1 MTKQKIIA
9 ITTAVLTALTP
20 TITINA
26 AIIPSDSDII
36 VSENDETSKEVTNGV
51 IIDKNVILN
60 NSVKLID
67 KIATENKSKN
77 VMLSPTS
84 LNFALGMIAEGAK
97 GETKEAL
104 KEYLGT
110 DNFAAYAKQYMKNI
124 KKYNSDEENYGYKSK
139 LKIADAV
146 WVDDNFKL
154 HDTFK
159 KSVSNNFSA
168 ELENLDFSNAD
179 KVCKTI
185 NKWCDK
191 NTEGLIPEIVTP
203 DSINKDTGLCLT
215 NSLYFESG
223 WNGDPWTVSNKKE
236 KFGDKEKTKY
246 MTCDGDRY
254 YENDKATAF
263 GRNYANGLSFIGILP
278 NEEGDF
284 TLEELDIESLLKSEP
299 EYDEVDCKMP
309 KLNFETS
316 ATLNDMLS
324 DLGLGNI
331 FSNDADFSGIA
342 DKNTKV
348 SAVLQ
353 KTKLELDE
361 NGTKAAAVTAA
372 VMECMSDMG
381 QDPVVKNVA
390 LTRPFAFLIFDEMNN
405 EILFMGKVV
414 TTTK

>member
-1 MTKQKIIA
+1 MIKQTISA
-9 ITTAVLTALTP
+9 ISIAVLTTLASAVT
-20 TITINA
+20 TNA
-26 AIIPSDSDII
+26 AIIPSDTDVI
-36 VSENDETSKEVTNGV
+36 VSENDDTSKEATDEVA
-51 IIDKNVILN
+51 IDKIIAIE
-60 NSVKLID
+60 NSVKLTD
-67 KIATENKSKN
+67 KIAAENRNKN
-77 VMLSPTS
+77 IMLSPTS

-110 DNFAAYAKQYMKNI
+110 DDFAAYAKQYMKNI

-146 WVDDNFKL
+146 WADDDLKL
-154 HDTFK
+154 QDAFK
-159 KSVSNNFSA
+159 KSVSSNFSA
-168 ELENLDFSNAD
+168 KVENLDFSNTD
-179 KVCKTI
+179 KTCKRI

-191 NTEGLIPEIVTP
+191 NTEGMIPKIITP
-203 DSINKDTGLCLT
+203 DTISKDTELCLT

-223 WNGDPWTVSNKKE
+223 WSGDPWTLSNKKE

-246 MTCDGDRY
+246 MTCAGDRY

-284 TLEELDIESLLKSEP
+284 TLEDLDIESLLKSEP

-324 DLGLGNI
+324 DLGLENI

-361 NGTKAAAVTAA
+361 NGTKAAAVTMA
-372 VMECMSDMG
+372 VMERMSAMAP
-381 QDPVVKNVA
+381 DPVVKNVE

-414 TTTK
+414 TVK

>member
-1 MTKQKIIA
+1 MTKQKI
-9 ITTAVLTALTP
+9 TAMAMATLTALTP
-20 TITINA
+20 VTTISA
-26 AIIPSDSDII
+26 AIIPSGSDII
-36 VSENDETSKEVTNGV
+36 VSENDETSEETADEVAV
-51 IIDKNVILN
+51 DKSTALA
-60 NSVKLID
+60 NSIKLTD
-67 KIATENKSKN
+67 KIAEEKKNKN
-77 VMLSPTS
+77 IMFSPTS

-97 GETKEAL
+97 GDTKKAL

-110 DNFAAYAKQYMKNI
+110 DDFAAYAKQYMENI
-124 KKYNSDEENYGYKSK
+124 KEYNSDEENYGYKSK
-139 LKIADAV
+139 LKVADAV
-146 WVDDNFKL
+146 WVDDDLKL
-154 HDTFK
+154 QDAFK
-159 KSVSNNFSA
+159 KSVSDNFSA
-168 ELENLDFSNAD
+168 EVSNLDFSNAD
-179 KVCKTI
+179 KTCKTI

-191 NTEGLIPEIVTP
+191 NTEGLIPEIITP

-223 WNGDPWTVSNKKE
+223 WSGDSWTVSDKEE

-246 MTCDGDRY
+246 MTCEGDRY

-263 GRNYANGLSFIGILP
+263 GRTYTNGLSFVGILP

-284 TLEELDIESLLKSEP
+284 SLEDLDIENLLKSEP

-324 DLGLGNI
+324 DLGLENI
-331 FSNDADFSGIA
+331 FSDDADFSGIA

-348 SAVLQ
+348 SAILQ

-372 VMECMSDMG
+372 IMECMSAMNPE
-381 QDPVVKNVA
+381 PVIKNVE
-390 LTRPFAFLIFDEMNN
+390 LTRPFAFLIHDETND
-405 EILFMGKVV
+405 EILFMGKIV
-414 TTTK
+414 TTK

>member
-1 MTKQKIIA
+1 M
-9 ITTAVLTALTP
+9 
-20 TITINA
+20 
-26 AIIPSDSDII
+26 SS
-36 VSENDETSKEVTNGV
+36 
-51 IIDKNVILN
+51 
-60 NSVKLID
+60 
-67 KIATENKSKN
+67 
-77 VMLSPTS
+77 
-84 LNFALGMIAEGAK
+84 
-97 GETKEAL
+97 
-104 KEYLGT
+104 
-110 DNFAAYAKQYMKNI
+110 
-124 KKYNSDEENYGYKSK
+124 
-139 LKIADAV
+139 
-146 WVDDNFKL
+146 
-154 HDTFK
+154 
-159 KSVSNNFSA
+159 NFSA
-168 ELENLDFSNAD
+168 KVENLDFSNTD
-179 KVCKTI
+179 KTCKRI

-191 NTEGLIPEIVTP
+191 NTEGLIPKIITP
-203 DSINKDTGLCLT
+203 DTISKDTELCLT

-246 MTCDGDRY
+246 MTCAGDRY

-284 TLEELDIESLLKSEP
+284 TLEDLDIESLLKSKP

-324 DLGLGNI
+324 DLGLENI

-372 VMECMSDMG
+372 VMECMSAMAP
-381 QDPVVKNVA
+381 DPVVKSVE

-414 TTTK
+414 TVK

>member
-1 MTKQKIIA
+1 MTKQKL
-9 ITTAVLTALTP
+9 TAMAMAALTALTP
-20 TITINA
+20 AATTNA
-26 AIIPSDSDII
+26 AIVPSDTDVI
-36 VSENDETSKEVTNGV
+36 VSENDDTSKEATDEVT
-51 IIDKNVILN
+51 IDKIMAIE
-60 NSVKLID
+60 NSVKLTD
-67 KIATENKSKN
+67 KIAAENRNKN
-77 VMLSPTS
+77 IMLSPTS

-110 DNFAAYAKQYMKNI
+110 DDFAAYAKQYMENI

-146 WVDDNFKL
+146 WADDDLKL
-154 HDTFK
+154 QDAFK
-159 KSVSNNFSA
+159 KSVSSNFSA
-168 ELENLDFSNAD
+168 KVENLDFSNID
-179 KVCKTI
+179 KTCKRI

-191 NTEGLIPEIVTP
+191 NTEGLIPKIITP
-203 DSINKDTGLCLT
+203 DTISKDTELCLT

-223 WNGDPWTVSNKKE
+223 WSGDPWTLSNKKE

-246 MTCDGDRY
+246 MACAGDRY

-263 GRNYANGLSFIGILP
+263 GRNYANGLSFVGILP

-284 TLEELDIESLLKSEP
+284 TLEDLDIESLLKSEP

-316 ATLNDMLS
+316 AILNDMLS
-324 DLGLGNI
+324 DLGLKNI

-372 VMECMSDMG
+372 VMECMSAMAP
-381 QDPVVKNVA
+381 DPVVKSVE

-414 TTTK
+414 TVK

>member
-1 MTKQKIIA
+1 MTKQKL
-9 ITTAVLTALTP
+9 TAMAMAALTALTP
-20 TITINA
+20 AATTNA
-26 AIIPSDSDII
+26 AIVPSDTDVI
-36 VSENDETSKEVTNGV
+36 VSENDDTSKEATDEVA
-51 IIDKNVILN
+51 IDKIMAIE
-60 NSVKLID
+60 NSVKLTD
-67 KIATENKSKN
+67 KIAAENRNKN
-77 VMLSPTS
+77 IMLSPTS

-110 DNFAAYAKQYMKNI
+110 DDFAAYAKQYIENI

-146 WVDDNFKL
+146 WADDGLKL
-154 HDTFK
+154 QDTFK
-159 KSVSNNFSA
+159 KSVSSNFSA
-168 ELENLDFSNAD
+168 KVENLDFSNTD
-179 KVCKTI
+179 KTCKRI

-191 NTEGLIPEIVTP
+191 NTEGLIPKIITP
-203 DSINKDTGLCLT
+203 DTISKDTELCLT

-246 MTCDGDRY
+246 MTCAGDRY
-254 YENDKATAF
+254 YENDEATAF

-284 TLEELDIESLLKSEP
+284 TLEDLDIESLLKSEP
-299 EYDEVDCKMP
+299 EYDEVNCKMP

-324 DLGLGNI
+324 DIGLKNI

-372 VMECMSDMG
+372 VMECMSAMAP
-381 QDPVVKNVA
+381 DPVVKSVE

-414 TTTK
+414 TVK

>member
-1 MTKQKIIA
+1 MTKQKL
-9 ITTAVLTALTP
+9 TAMAMAALTALTP
-20 TITINA
+20 AATTNA
-26 AIIPSDSDII
+26 AIVPSDTDVI
-36 VSENDETSKEVTNGV
+36 VSENDDTSKEATDEVT
-51 IIDKNVILN
+51 IDKIMAIE
-60 NSVKLID
+60 NSVKLTD
-67 KIATENKSKN
+67 KIAAENRNKN
-77 VMLSPTS
+77 IMLSPTS

-110 DNFAAYAKQYMKNI
+110 DDFAAYAKQYIENI

-146 WVDDNFKL
+146 WADDGLKL
-154 HDTFK
+154 QDTFK
-159 KSVSNNFSA
+159 KSVSSNFSA
-168 ELENLDFSNAD
+168 KVENLDFSNTD
-179 KVCKTI
+179 KTCKRI

-191 NTEGLIPEIVTP
+191 NTEGLIPKIITP
-203 DSINKDTGLCLT
+203 DTISKDTELCLT

-246 MTCDGDRY
+246 MTCAGDRY

-284 TLEELDIESLLKSEP
+284 TLEDLDIESLLKSKP

-324 DLGLGNI
+324 DLGLENI

-372 VMECMSDMG
+372 VMECMSAMAPDL
-381 QDPVVKNVA
+381 VVKSVE

-414 TTTK
+414 TVK

>member
-9 ITTAVLTALTP
+9 IATAVLTALTP

-26 AIIPSDSDII
+26 AIIPSDSDVI
-36 VSENDETSKEVTNGV
+36 VSENDETSKEV
-51 IIDKNVILN
+51 IIDKNIVLN
-60 NSVKLID
+60 NSVKLTD
-67 KIATENKSKN
+67 KIAAENKNKN
-77 VMLSPTS
+77 IMFSPTS

-110 DNFAAYAKQYMKNI
+110 DDFASYAKQYMENI
-124 KKYNSDEENYGYKSK
+124 KQYNLDEENYGYKSK

-146 WVDDNFKL
+146 WVDDNLKL
-154 HDTFK
+154 QDAFK
-159 KSVSNNFSA
+159 KSVTDNFSA
-168 ELENLDFSNAD
+168 EVKNLDFSNAD
-179 KVCKTI
+179 KACKTI

-191 NTEGLIPEIVTP
+191 NTEGLIPEIITP
-203 DSINKDTGLCLT
+203 DAISKDTGLCLT

-223 WNGDPWTVSNKKE
+223 WSGDPWTVSNKKE
-236 KFGDKEKTKY
+236 KFGDKERTKY
-246 MTCDGDRY
+246 MTCEGDRY

-263 GRNYANGLSFIGILP
+263 GRNYANGLSFVGILP

-284 TLEELDIESLLKSEP
+284 SLEDLDIESLLKSEP

-309 KLNFETS
+309 KLDFETS
-316 ATLNDMLS
+316 ATLNDVLS
-324 DLGLGNI
+324 DLGLENI

-348 SAVLQ
+348 SAILQ

-372 VMECMSDMG
+372 IMECMSAMAP
-381 QDPVVKNVA
+381 DPVVKSVA
-390 LTRPFAFLIFDEMNN
+390 LTRPFAFLIYDEANG
-405 EILFMGKVV
+405 EVLFIGKIV
-414 TTTK
+414 TIK

>member
-1 MTKQKIIA
+1 MIKQTISA
-9 ITTAVLTALTP
+9 ISIAVLTTLAPAVT
-20 TITINA
+20 TNA
-26 AIIPSDSDII
+26 AIIPSDTDVI
-36 VSENDETSKEVTNGV
+36 VSENDDTSKEATDEVA
-51 IIDKNVILN
+51 IDKIIAIE
-60 NSVKLID
+60 NSVKLTD
-67 KIATENKSKN
+67 KIAAENRNKN
-77 VMLSPTS
+77 IMLSPTS

-110 DNFAAYAKQYMKNI
+110 DDFAAYAKQYMENI

-146 WVDDNFKL
+146 WADDDLKL
-154 HDTFK
+154 QDAFK
-159 KSVSNNFSA
+159 KSVSSNFSA
-168 ELENLDFSNAD
+168 KVENLDFSNTD
-179 KVCKTI
+179 KTCKRI

-191 NTEGLIPEIVTP
+191 NTEGLIPKIITP
-203 DSINKDTGLCLT
+203 DTISKDTELCLT

-223 WNGDPWTVSNKKE
+223 WSGDPWTLSNKKE

-246 MTCDGDRY
+246 MTRAGDRY

-263 GRNYANGLSFIGILP
+263 GRNYANGLSFVGILP

-284 TLEELDIESLLKSEP
+284 TLEDLDIESLLKSEP

-316 ATLNDMLS
+316 AILNDMLS
-324 DLGLGNI
+324 DLCLKNI

-361 NGTKAAAVTAA
+361 NGTKAAAATAA
-372 VMECMSDMG
+372 VMECMSAMAP
-381 QDPVVKNVA
+381 DPVVKSVE

-414 TTTK
+414 TVK

>member
-1 MTKQKIIA
+1 MIKQTVSA
-9 ITTAVLTALTP
+9 ISIAVLTTLAPAVT
-20 TITINA
+20 TNA
-26 AIIPSDSDII
+26 AIIPSDTDVI
-36 VSENDETSKEVTNGV
+36 VSENDDTSKEATDEVA
-51 IIDKNVILN
+51 IDKIIAIE
-60 NSVKLID
+60 NSVKLTD
-67 KIATENKSKN
+67 KIVAENRNKN
-77 VMLSPTS
+77 IMLSPTS

-110 DNFAAYAKQYMKNI
+110 DDFAAYAKQYMENI

-146 WVDDNFKL
+146 WADDDLKL
-154 HDTFK
+154 QDAFK
-159 KSVSNNFSA
+159 KSVSSNFSA
-168 ELENLDFSNAD
+168 KVENLDFSNTD
-179 KVCKTI
+179 KTCKRI

-191 NTEGLIPEIVTP
+191 NTEGLIPKIITP
-203 DSINKDTGLCLT
+203 DTISKDTELCLT

-223 WNGDPWTVSNKKE
+223 WSGDPWTLSNKKE

-246 MTCDGDRY
+246 MTCAGDRY

-284 TLEELDIESLLKSEP
+284 TLEDLDIESLLKSEP
-299 EYDEVDCKMP
+299 EYDEVHCKMP

-316 ATLNDMLS
+316 AILNDMLS
-324 DLGLGNI
+324 DIGLKNI

-348 SAVLQ
+348 STILQ

-361 NGTKAAAVTAA
+361 NGTKAAAVTMA
-372 VMECMSDMG
+372 VMERMSAMAP
-381 QDPVVKNVA
+381 DPVVKSVE

-414 TTTK
+414 TVK

>member
-1 MTKQKIIA
+1 MTKQKL
-9 ITTAVLTALTP
+9 TAMAMAALTALTP
-20 TITINA
+20 AATTNA
-26 AIIPSDSDII
+26 AIVPSDTDVI
-36 VSENDETSKEVTNGV
+36 VSENDDTSKEATDEVA
-51 IIDKNVILN
+51 IDKIMAIE
-60 NSVKLID
+60 NSVKLTD
-67 KIATENKSKN
+67 KIAAENRNKN
-77 VMLSPTS
+77 IMLSPTS

-110 DNFAAYAKQYMKNI
+110 DDFAAYAKQYIENI

-146 WVDDNFKL
+146 WADDGLKL
-154 HDTFK
+154 QDTFK
-159 KSVSNNFSA
+159 KSVSSNFSA
-168 ELENLDFSNAD
+168 KVENLDFSNTD
-179 KVCKTI
+179 KTCKRI

-191 NTEGLIPEIVTP
+191 NTEGLIPKIITP
-203 DSINKDTGLCLT
+203 DTISKDTELCLT

-236 KFGDKEKTKY
+236 KFGDKEETKY
-246 MTCDGDRY
+246 MTCAGDRY

-284 TLEELDIESLLKSEP
+284 TLEDLDIESLLKSKP

-324 DLGLGNI
+324 DLGLENI

-372 VMECMSDMG
+372 VMECMSAMAP
-381 QDPVVKNVA
+381 DPVVKSVE

-414 TTTK
+414 TVK

>member
-1 MTKQKIIA
+1 MTKQKL
-9 ITTAVLTALTP
+9 TAMAMAALTALTP
-20 TITINA
+20 AATTNA
-26 AIIPSDSDII
+26 AIVPSDTDVI
-36 VSENDETSKEVTNGV
+36 VSENDDTSKEATDEVT
-51 IIDKNVILN
+51 IDKIMAIE
-60 NSVKLID
+60 NSVKLTD
-67 KIATENKSKN
+67 KIAAENRNKN
-77 VMLSPTS
+77 IMLSPTS

-110 DNFAAYAKQYMKNI
+110 DDFAAYAKQYIENI

-146 WVDDNFKL
+146 WADDGLKL
-154 HDTFK
+154 QDTFK
-159 KSVSNNFSA
+159 KSVSSNFSA
-168 ELENLDFSNAD
+168 KVENLDFSNTD
-179 KVCKTI
+179 KTCKRI

-191 NTEGLIPEIVTP
+191 NTEGLIPKIITP
-203 DSINKDTGLCLT
+203 DTISKDTELCLT

-223 WNGDPWTVSNKKE
+223 WNGDHWTVSNKKE

-246 MTCDGDRY
+246 MTCAGDRY

-284 TLEELDIESLLKSEP
+284 TLEDLDIESLLKSKP

-324 DLGLGNI
+324 DLGLENI

-372 VMECMSDMG
+372 VMECMSAMAP
-381 QDPVVKNVA
+381 DPVVKSVE

-414 TTTK
+414 TVK

>member
-1 MTKQKIIA
+1 MIKQTISA
-9 ITTAVLTALTP
+9 ISIAVLTTLAPAVT
-20 TITINA
+20 TNA
-26 AIIPSDSDII
+26 AIIPSDTDVI
-36 VSENDETSKEVTNGV
+36 VSENDDTSKEATDEVA
-51 IIDKNVILN
+51 IDKIIAIE
-60 NSVKLID
+60 NSVKLTD
-67 KIATENKSKN
+67 KIAAENRNKN
-77 VMLSPTS
+77 IMLSPTS

-110 DNFAAYAKQYMKNI
+110 DDFAAYAKQYMENI

-146 WVDDNFKL
+146 WADDDLKL
-154 HDTFK
+154 QDAFK
-159 KSVSNNFSA
+159 KSVSSNFSA
-168 ELENLDFSNAD
+168 KVENLDFSNTD
-179 KVCKTI
+179 KTCKRI

-191 NTEGLIPEIVTP
+191 NTEGLIPKIITP
-203 DSINKDTGLCLT
+203 DTISKDTELCLT

-246 MTCDGDRY
+246 MTCAGDRY

-284 TLEELDIESLLKSEP
+284 TLEDLDIEGLLKSEP

-324 DLGLGNI
+324 DLGLENI

-372 VMECMSDMG
+372 IMKCMSAMAP
-381 QDPVVKNVA
+381 DPVVKSVE

-414 TTTK
+414 TVK

>member
-1 MTKQKIIA
+1 MTKQKL
-9 ITTAVLTALTP
+9 TAMAMAALTALTP
-20 TITINA
+20 AATTNA
-26 AIIPSDSDII
+26 AIVPSDTDVI
-36 VSENDETSKEVTNGV
+36 VSENDDTSKEATDEVT
-51 IIDKNVILN
+51 IDKIMAIE
-60 NSVKLID
+60 NSVKLTD
-67 KIATENKSKN
+67 KIAAENRNKN
-77 VMLSPTS
+77 IMLSPTS

-110 DNFAAYAKQYMKNI
+110 DDFAAYAKQYIENI

-146 WVDDNFKL
+146 WADDGLKL
-154 HDTFK
+154 QDTFK
-159 KSVSNNFSA
+159 KRVSSNFSA
-168 ELENLDFSNAD
+168 KVENLDFSNTD
-179 KVCKTI
+179 KTCKRI

-191 NTEGLIPEIVTP
+191 NTEGLIPKIITP
-203 DSINKDTGLCLT
+203 DTISKDTELCLT

-246 MTCDGDRY
+246 MTCAGDRY

-284 TLEELDIESLLKSEP
+284 TLEDLDIESLLKSKP

-324 DLGLGNI
+324 DLGLENI

-372 VMECMSDMG
+372 VMECMSAMAP
-381 QDPVVKNVA
+381 DPVVKSVE

-414 TTTK
+414 TVK

>member
-1 MTKQKIIA
+1 MIKQTISA
-9 ITTAVLTALTP
+9 ISIAVLTTLASAVT
-20 TITINA
+20 TNA
-26 AIIPSDSDII
+26 AIIPSDTDVI
-36 VSENDETSKEVTNGV
+36 VSENDDTSKEATDEVA
-51 IIDKNVILN
+51 IDKIIAIE
-60 NSVKLID
+60 NSVKLTD
-67 KIATENKSKN
+67 KIVAENRNKN
-77 VMLSPTS
+77 IMLSPTS

-110 DNFAAYAKQYMKNI
+110 DDFAAYAKQYMENI

-146 WVDDNFKL
+146 WADDGLKL
-154 HDTFK
+154 QDAFK
-159 KSVSNNFSA
+159 KSVSSNFSA
-168 ELENLDFSNAD
+168 KVENLDFSNTD
-179 KVCKTI
+179 KTCKRI

-191 NTEGLIPEIVTP
+191 NTEGLIPKIITP
-203 DSINKDTGLCLT
+203 DTISKDTELCLT

-223 WNGDPWTVSNKKE
+223 WSGDPWTLSNKKE

-246 MTCDGDRY
+246 MTCAGDRY

-284 TLEELDIESLLKSEP
+284 TLEDLDIESLLKSEP

-316 ATLNDMLS
+316 AILNDMLS
-324 DLGLGNI
+324 DIGLKNI

-348 SAVLQ
+348 STILQ

-361 NGTKAAAVTAA
+361 NGTKAAAVTMA
-372 VMECMSDMG
+372 VMERMSAMAP
-381 QDPVVKNVA
+381 DPVVKSVE

-414 TTTK
+414 TVK

>member
-1 MTKQKIIA
+1 MTKQKL
-9 ITTAVLTALTP
+9 TAMAMAALTALTP
-20 TITINA
+20 AATTNA
-26 AIIPSDSDII
+26 AIVPSDTDVI
-36 VSENDETSKEVTNGV
+36 VSENDDTSKEATDEVT
-51 IIDKNVILN
+51 IDKIMAIE
-60 NSVKLID
+60 NSVKLTD
-67 KIATENKSKN
+67 KIAAENRNKN
-77 VMLSPTS
+77 IMLSPTS

-110 DNFAAYAKQYMKNI
+110 DDFAAYAKQYMENI

-146 WVDDNFKL
+146 WADDGLKL
-154 HDTFK
+154 QDAFK
-159 KSVSNNFSA
+159 KSVSSNFSA
-168 ELENLDFSNAD
+168 KVENLDFSNTD
-179 KVCKTI
+179 KTCKRI
-185 NKWCDK
+185 NKWCGK
-191 NTEGLIPEIVTP
+191 NTEGLIPKIITP
-203 DSINKDTGLCLT
+203 DTISKDTELCLT

-223 WNGDPWTVSNKKE
+223 WSGDPWTLSNKKE

-246 MTCDGDRY
+246 MTCASDRY

-284 TLEELDIESLLKSEP
+284 TLEGLDIESLLKSEP

-324 DLGLGNI
+324 DLGLENI

-372 VMECMSDMG
+372 VMECMSAMAP
-381 QDPVVKNVA
+381 DPVVKSVE

-414 TTTK
+414 TVK

>member
-1 MTKQKIIA
+1 MTKQKL
-9 ITTAVLTALTP
+9 TAMAMAALTALTP
-20 TITINA
+20 AATTNA
-26 AIIPSDSDII
+26 AIVPSDTDVI
-36 VSENDETSKEVTNGV
+36 VSENDDTSKEATDEVA
-51 IIDKNVILN
+51 IDKIMAIE
-60 NSVKLID
+60 NSVKLTD
-67 KIATENKSKN
+67 KIAAENRNKN
-77 VMLSPTS
+77 IMLSPTS

-110 DNFAAYAKQYMKNI
+110 DDFAAYAKQYIENI

-146 WVDDNFKL
+146 WADDGLKL
-154 HDTFK
+154 QDTFK
-159 KSVSNNFSA
+159 KSVSSNFSA
-168 ELENLDFSNAD
+168 KVENLDFSNTD
-179 KVCKTI
+179 KTCKRI

-191 NTEGLIPEIVTP
+191 NTEGLIPKIITP
-203 DSINKDTGLCLT
+203 DTISKDTELCLT

-223 WNGDPWTVSNKKE
+223 WNGDQWTVSNKKE

-246 MTCDGDRY
+246 MTCAGDRY

-284 TLEELDIESLLKSEP
+284 TLEDLDIESLLKSKP

-324 DLGLGNI
+324 DLGLENI

-372 VMECMSDMG
+372 VMECMSAMAP
-381 QDPVVKNVA
+381 DPVVKSVE

-414 TTTK
+414 TVK

>member
-1 MTKQKIIA
+1 MTKQKI
-9 ITTAVLTALTP
+9 TAMAMAALTALTP
-20 TITINA
+20 AATTNA

-36 VSENDETSKEVTNGV
+36 VSGNEETTDEVTV
-51 IIDKNVILN
+51 DKSAALE
-60 NSVKLID
+60 NSVKLTD
-67 KIATENKSKN
+67 KIAAENKNKN
-77 VMLSPTS
+77 IMFSPTS

-146 WVDDNFKL
+146 WVDDNLKL
-154 HDTFK
+154 HDAFK

-179 KVCKTI
+179 KTCKTI

-191 NTEGLIPEIVTP
+191 NTEGLIPEIITP

-223 WNGDPWTVSNKKE
+223 WSGDPWTVSNKKE

-246 MTCDGDRY
+246 MTCEGDRY

-263 GRNYANGLSFIGILP
+263 GRNYANGLSFVGILP

-284 TLEELDIESLLKSEP
+284 SLEDLDIESLLKSEP

-309 KLNFETS
+309 KLDFETS

-324 DLGLGNI
+324 DLGLKNI

-348 SAVLQ
+348 SAILQ

-372 VMECMSDMG
+372 IMECMSAMAPDS
-381 QDPVVKNVA
+381 VVKSVA
-390 LTRPFAFLIFDEMNN
+390 LTRPFAFLIYDEANG
-405 EILFMGKVV
+405 EVLFIGKIV
-414 TTTK
+414 TIK

>member
-1 MTKQKIIA
+1 MTKQKL
-9 ITTAVLTALTP
+9 TAMAMAALTALTP
-20 TITINA
+20 AATTNA
-26 AIIPSDSDII
+26 AIVPSDTDVI
-36 VSENDETSKEVTNGV
+36 VSENDDTSKEATDEVT
-51 IIDKNVILN
+51 IDKIMAIE
-60 NSVKLID
+60 NSVKLTD
-67 KIATENKSKN
+67 KIAAENRNKN
-77 VMLSPTS
+77 IMLSPTS

-110 DNFAAYAKQYMKNI
+110 DDFAAYAKQYMENI

-146 WVDDNFKL
+146 WADDDLKL
-154 HDTFK
+154 QDAFK
-159 KSVSNNFSA
+159 KSVSSNFSA
-168 ELENLDFSNAD
+168 KVENLDFSNID
-179 KVCKTI
+179 KTCKRI

-191 NTEGLIPEIVTP
+191 NTEGLIPKIITP
-203 DSINKDTGLCLT
+203 DTISKDTELCLT

-223 WNGDPWTVSNKKE
+223 WSGDPWTLSNKKE

-246 MTCDGDRY
+246 MTCAGDRY

-263 GRNYANGLSFIGILP
+263 GRNYANGLSFVGILP

-284 TLEELDIESLLKSEP
+284 TLEDLDIESLLKSEP

-316 ATLNDMLS
+316 AILNDMLS
-324 DLGLGNI
+324 DLGLKNI

-372 VMECMSDMG
+372 VMECMSAMAP
-381 QDPVVKNVA
+381 DPVVKSVE

-414 TTTK
+414 TVK

>member
-1 MTKQKIIA
+1 MTKQKL
-9 ITTAVLTALTP
+9 TAMAMAALTALTP
-20 TITINA
+20 AATTNA
-26 AIIPSDSDII
+26 AIVPSDTDVI
-36 VSENDETSKEVTNGV
+36 VSENDDTSKEATDEVA
-51 IIDKNVILN
+51 IDKIMAIE
-60 NSVKLID
+60 NSVKLTD
-67 KIATENKSKN
+67 KIAAENRNKN
-77 VMLSPTS
+77 IMLSPTS

-110 DNFAAYAKQYMKNI
+110 DDFAAYAKQYIENI

-146 WVDDNFKL
+146 WADDGLKL
-154 HDTFK
+154 QDTFK
-159 KSVSNNFSA
+159 KSVSSNFSA
-168 ELENLDFSNAD
+168 KVENLDFSNTD
-179 KVCKTI
+179 KTCKRI

-191 NTEGLIPEIVTP
+191 NTEGLIPKIITP
-203 DSINKDTGLCLT
+203 DTISKDTELCLT

-246 MTCDGDRY
+246 MTGAGDRY

-284 TLEELDIESLLKSEP
+284 TLEDLDIESLLKSKP

-324 DLGLGNI
+324 DLGLENI

-372 VMECMSDMG
+372 VMECMSAMAP
-381 QDPVVKNVA
+381 DPVVKSVE

-414 TTTK
+414 TVK

>member
-1 MTKQKIIA
+1 MTKQKL
-9 ITTAVLTALTP
+9 TAMAMAALTALTP
-20 TITINA
+20 AATTNA
-26 AIIPSDSDII
+26 AIVPSDTDVI
-36 VSENDETSKEVTNGV
+36 VSENSETTEETTDGITV
-51 IIDKNVILN
+51 DKSAILE
-60 NSVKLID
+60 NSVKLTD
-67 KIATENKSKN
+67 KIAAENKNKN
-77 VMLSPTS
+77 VMFSPTS

-110 DNFAAYAKQYMKNI
+110 DDFAAYAKQYMENI

-146 WVDDNFKL
+146 WADDDLKL
-154 HDTFK
+154 QDAFK
-159 KSVSNNFSA
+159 KSVSSNFSA
-168 ELENLDFSNAD
+168 KVENLDFSNTD
-179 KVCKTI
+179 KTCKRI

-191 NTEGLIPEIVTP
+191 NTEGLIPKIITP
-203 DSINKDTGLCLT
+203 DTISKDTELCLT
-215 NSLYFESG
+215 NSLYLESG

-246 MTCDGDRY
+246 MTCAGDRY

-263 GRNYANGLSFIGILP
+263 GRSYANGLIFIGILP

-284 TLEELDIESLLKSEP
+284 TLEDLDIESLLKSEP

-316 ATLNDMLS
+316 AILNDMLS
-324 DLGLGNI
+324 DIGLKNI

-348 SAVLQ
+348 STILQ

-361 NGTKAAAVTAA
+361 NGTKAAAVTMA
-372 VMECMSDMG
+372 VMERMSAMAP
-381 QDPVVKNVA
+381 DPVVKSVE

-414 TTTK
+414 TVK

>member
-1 MTKQKIIA
+1 MTKQKL
-9 ITTAVLTALTP
+9 TAMAMAALTALTP
-20 TITINA
+20 AATTNA
-26 AIIPSDSDII
+26 AIVPSDTDVI
-36 VSENDETSKEVTNGV
+36 VSENDYTSKEATDEVA
-51 IIDKNVILN
+51 IDKIIAIE
-60 NSVKLID
+60 NSVKLTD
-67 KIATENKSKN
+67 KIAAENRNKN
-77 VMLSPTS
+77 IMLSPTS

-110 DNFAAYAKQYMKNI
+110 DDFAAYAKQYMENI

-146 WVDDNFKL
+146 WADDGLKL
-154 HDTFK
+154 QDAFK
-159 KSVSNNFSA
+159 KSVSSNFSA
-168 ELENLDFSNAD
+168 KVENLDFSNTD
-179 KVCKTI
+179 KTCKRI

-191 NTEGLIPEIVTP
+191 NTEGLIPKIITP
-203 DSINKDTGLCLT
+203 DTISKDTELCLT

-223 WNGDPWTVSNKKE
+223 WSGDPWTLSNKKE

-246 MTCDGDRY
+246 MTCAGDRY

-284 TLEELDIESLLKSEP
+284 TLEGLDIESLLKSEP

-324 DLGLGNI
+324 DLGLENI

-372 VMECMSDMG
+372 VMECMSAMAP
-381 QDPVVKNVA
+381 DPVVKSVE

-414 TTTK
+414 TVK

>member
-1 MTKQKIIA
+1 MIKQTISA
-9 ITTAVLTALTP
+9 ISIAVLTTLAPAVT
-20 TITINA
+20 TNA
-26 AIIPSDSDII
+26 AIIPSDTDVI
-36 VSENDETSKEVTNGV
+36 VSENDDTSKEATDEVA
-51 IIDKNVILN
+51 IDKIIAIE
-60 NSVKLID
+60 NSVKLTD
-67 KIATENKSKN
+67 KIAAENRNKN
-77 VMLSPTS
+77 IMLSPTS

-110 DNFAAYAKQYMKNI
+110 DDFAAYAKQYMENI

-146 WVDDNFKL
+146 WADDDLKL
-154 HDTFK
+154 QDAFK
-159 KSVSNNFSA
+159 KSVSSNFSA
-168 ELENLDFSNAD
+168 KVENLDFSNTD
-179 KVCKTI
+179 KTCKRI

-191 NTEGLIPEIVTP
+191 NTEGLIPKIITP
-203 DSINKDTGLCLT
+203 DTISKDTELCLT

-223 WNGDPWTVSNKKE
+223 WSGDPWTLSNKKE

-246 MTCDGDRY
+246 MTCAGDRY

-263 GRNYANGLSFIGILP
+263 GRNYANGLSFVGILP

-284 TLEELDIESLLKSEP
+284 TLEDLDIESLLKSEP

-316 ATLNDMLS
+316 AILNDMLS
-324 DLGLGNI
+324 DLGLKNI

-372 VMECMSDMG
+372 VMKCMSAMAP
-381 QDPVVKNVA
+381 DPVVKSVE

-414 TTTK
+414 TVE

>member
-1 MTKQKIIA
+1 MTKQKL
-9 ITTAVLTALTP
+9 TAMAMAALTALTP
-20 TITINA
+20 AATTNA
-26 AIIPSDSDII
+26 AIVPSDTDVI
-36 VSENDETSKEVTNGV
+36 VSENDDTSKEATDEVT
-51 IIDKNVILN
+51 IDKIMAIE
-60 NSVKLID
+60 NSVKLTD
-67 KIATENKSKN
+67 KIAAENRNKN
-77 VMLSPTS
+77 IMLSPTS

-110 DNFAAYAKQYMKNI
+110 DDFAAYAKQYIENI

-146 WVDDNFKL
+146 WADDVLKL
-154 HDTFK
+154 QDTFK
-159 KSVSNNFSA
+159 KSVSSNFSA
-168 ELENLDFSNAD
+168 KVENLDFSNTD
-179 KVCKTI
+179 KTCKRI

-191 NTEGLIPEIVTP
+191 NTEGLIPKIITP
-203 DSINKDTGLCLT
+203 DTISKDTELCLT

-246 MTCDGDRY
+246 MTCAGDRY

-284 TLEELDIESLLKSEP
+284 TLEDLDIESLLKSEP

-324 DLGLGNI
+324 DLGLENI

-372 VMECMSDMG
+372 VMECMSAMAP
-381 QDPVVKNVA
+381 DPVVKSVE

-414 TTTK
+414 TVK

>member
-1 MTKQKIIA
+1 MTKQKL
-9 ITTAVLTALTP
+9 TAMAMAALTALTP
-20 TITINA
+20 AATTNA
-26 AIIPSDSDII
+26 AIVPSDTDVI
-36 VSENDETSKEVTNGV
+36 VSENNDTSKEATDEVT
-51 IIDKNVILN
+51 IDKIMAIE
-60 NSVKLID
+60 NSVKLTD
-67 KIATENKSKN
+67 KIAAENRNKN
-77 VMLSPTS
+77 IMLSPTS

-110 DNFAAYAKQYMKNI
+110 DDFAAYAKQYIENI

-146 WVDDNFKL
+146 WADDGLKL
-154 HDTFK
+154 QDTFK
-159 KSVSNNFSA
+159 KSVSSNFSA
-168 ELENLDFSNAD
+168 KVENLDFSNTD
-179 KVCKTI
+179 KTCKRI

-191 NTEGLIPEIVTP
+191 NTEGLIPKIITP
-203 DSINKDTGLCLT
+203 DTISKDTELCLT

-223 WNGDPWTVSNKKE
+223 WSGDPWTLSNKKE

-246 MTCDGDRY
+246 MTCAGDRY

-284 TLEELDIESLLKSEP
+284 TLEGLDIESLLKSEP

-324 DLGLGNI
+324 DLGLENI

-372 VMECMSDMG
+372 VMECMSAMAP
-381 QDPVVKNVA
+381 DPVVKSVE

-414 TTTK
+414 TVK

>member
-1 MTKQKIIA
+1 MIKQTISA
-9 ITTAVLTALTP
+9 ISIAVLTTLAPAVT
-20 TITINA
+20 TNA
-26 AIIPSDSDII
+26 AIIPSDTDVI
-36 VSENDETSKEVTNGV
+36 VSENDDTSKEATDEVA
-51 IIDKNVILN
+51 IDKIIAIE
-60 NSVKLID
+60 NSVKLTD
-67 KIATENKSKN
+67 KIVAENRNKN
-77 VMLSPTS
+77 IMLSPTS

-110 DNFAAYAKQYMKNI
+110 DDFAAYAKQYMENI

-146 WVDDNFKL
+146 WADDGLKL
-154 HDTFK
+154 QDAFK
-159 KSVSNNFSA
+159 KSVSSNFSA
-168 ELENLDFSNAD
+168 KVENLDFSNTD
-179 KVCKTI
+179 KTCKRI

-191 NTEGLIPEIVTP
+191 NTEGLIPKIITP
-203 DSINKDTGLCLT
+203 DTISKDTELCLT

-223 WNGDPWTVSNKKE
+223 WSGDPWTLSNKKE

-246 MTCDGDRY
+246 MTCAGDRY

-284 TLEELDIESLLKSEP
+284 TLEDLDIESLLKSEP

-316 ATLNDMLS
+316 AILNDMLS
-324 DLGLGNI
+324 DIGLKNI

-348 SAVLQ
+348 STILQ

-361 NGTKAAAVTAA
+361 NGTKAAAVTMA
-372 VMECMSDMG
+372 VMERMSAMAP
-381 QDPVVKNVA
+381 DPVVKSVE

-414 TTTK
+414 TVK

>member
-1 MTKQKIIA
+1 MTKQKL
-9 ITTAVLTALTP
+9 TAMAMAALTALTP
-20 TITINA
+20 AATTNA
-26 AIIPSDSDII
+26 AIVPSDTDVI
-36 VSENDETSKEVTNGV
+36 VSENDDTSKEATDEVA
-51 IIDKNVILN
+51 IDKIMAIE
-60 NSVKLID
+60 NSVKLTD
-67 KIATENKSKN
+67 KIAAENRNKN
-77 VMLSPTS
+77 IMLRPTS
-84 LNFALGMIAEGAK
+84 LNIVLGMIAEGAK

-110 DNFAAYAKQYMKNI
+110 DDFAAYAKQYIENI

-146 WVDDNFKL
+146 WADDGLKL
-154 HDTFK
+154 QDTFK
-159 KSVSNNFSA
+159 KSVSSNFSA
-168 ELENLDFSNAD
+168 KVENLDFSNTD
-179 KVCKTI
+179 KTCKRI

-191 NTEGLIPEIVTP
+191 NTEGLIPKIITP
-203 DSINKDTGLCLT
+203 DTISKDTELCLT

-246 MTCDGDRY
+246 MTCAGDRY

-284 TLEELDIESLLKSEP
+284 TLEDLDIESLLKSKP

-324 DLGLGNI
+324 DLGLENI

-372 VMECMSDMG
+372 VMECMSAMAP
-381 QDPVVKNVA
+381 DPVGKSGE
-390 LTRPFAFLIFDEMNN
+390 LTRPFSFLIFDEMNT

-414 TTTK
+414 TVK

>member
-1 MTKQKIIA
+1 MTKQKL
-9 ITTAVLTALTP
+9 TAMAMAALTALTP
-20 TITINA
+20 AATTNA
-26 AIIPSDSDII
+26 AIVPSDTDVI
-36 VSENDETSKEVTNGV
+36 VSENDDTSKEATDEVA
-51 IIDKNVILN
+51 IDKIMAIE
-60 NSVKLID
+60 NSVKLTD
-67 KIATENKSKN
+67 KIAAENRNKN
-77 VMLSPTS
+77 IMLSPTS

-110 DNFAAYAKQYMKNI
+110 DDFAAYAKQYIENI

-146 WVDDNFKL
+146 WADDGLKL
-154 HDTFK
+154 QDTFK
-159 KSVSNNFSA
+159 KSVSSNFSA
-168 ELENLDFSNAD
+168 KVENLDFSNTD
-179 KVCKTI
+179 KTCKRI

-191 NTEGLIPEIVTP
+191 NTEGLIPKIITP
-203 DSINKDTGLCLT
+203 DTISKDTELCLT

-246 MTCDGDRY
+246 MTCAGDRY

-284 TLEELDIESLLKSEP
+284 TLEDLDIESLLKSEP
-299 EYDEVDCKMP
+299 EYDEVNCKMP

-324 DLGLGNI
+324 DIGLKNI

-372 VMECMSDMG
+372 VMECMSAMDP
-381 QDPVVKNVA
+381 DPVVKSVE

-414 TTTK
+414 TVK

>member
-1 MTKQKIIA
+1 MTKQKL
-9 ITTAVLTALTP
+9 TAMAMAALTALTP
-20 TITINA
+20 AATTNA
-26 AIIPSDSDII
+26 AIVPSDTDVI
-36 VSENDETSKEVTNGV
+36 VSENDDTSKEATDEVT
-51 IIDKNVILN
+51 IDKIMAIE
-60 NSVKLID
+60 NSVKLTD
-67 KIATENKSKN
+67 KIAAENRNKN
-77 VMLSPTS
+77 IMLSPTS

-110 DNFAAYAKQYMKNI
+110 DDFAAYAKQYMENI

-146 WVDDNFKL
+146 WADDDLKL
-154 HDTFK
+154 QDAFK
-159 KSVSNNFSA
+159 KSVSSNFSA
-168 ELENLDFSNAD
+168 KVENLNFSNTD
-179 KVCKTI
+179 KTCKRI

-191 NTEGLIPEIVTP
+191 NTEGLIPKIITP
-203 DSINKDTGLCLT
+203 DTISKDTELCLT

-223 WNGDPWTVSNKKE
+223 WNEDPWTVSNKKE

-246 MTCDGDRY
+246 MTCAGDRY

-284 TLEELDIESLLKSEP
+284 TLEDLDIESLLKSEP

-324 DLGLGNI
+324 DLGLENI

-372 VMECMSDMG
+372 VMECMSAMAPN
-381 QDPVVKNVA
+381 PVVKSVE

-405 EILFMGKVV
+405 EILFMGKVMTV
-414 TTTK
+414 K